1 MPSIFVVVFGG
12 GFEMV
17 KKEQIKE
24 VEPVYKKNSPIK
36 FMVILLVVAAV
47 AVLGY
52 KAYEDPKLVQQ
63 LKDLFNRSA
72 EQEDIYQPQ
81 IDKLSQQITAL
92 QGALSSVSYKAEN
105 PDLSAINQRIDD
117 IQQISVN
124 TIKSKANLET
134 VLGIIGRMD
143 AAEGR
148 LNDLSKVTD
157 DGALILTAAMLVR
170 EAGQRGDTFVYEA
183 EVLSELAAGHHKIAK
198 EVERLNE
205 IATKGVPSVVELQKE
220 FAEVYM
226 KRYPDSV
233 AQEEEEIE
241 ATNWKERISS
251 QLHKVVR
258 IKKTTETDI
267 QPKEPVLS
275 EEDRAWSVV
284 KDFVLSG
291 DISRAVGIIEKPLNQ
306 KLLENEDLVHW
317 LDNARLFRDFYA
329 DVSRISANG
338 LAVMKVKFLKKG

>member
-1 MPSIFVVVFGG
+1 MA
-12 GFEMV
+12 

-24 VEPVYKKNSPIK
+24 VEPVYKKKAPVK
-36 FMVILLVVAAV
+36 FIVALLIVAAV
-47 AVLGY
+47 SVLGY

-63 LKDLFNRSA
+63 LRDLFNHQA

-205 IATKGVPSVVELQKE
+205 IAAKGVPSVAELQKE

-226 KRYPDSV
+226 KHYPDSV

-241 ATNWKERISS
+241 ATNWKERISN

-258 IKKTTETDI
+258 IKKTTETEI
-267 QPKEPVLS
+267 HPKEVVLS
-275 EEDRAWSVV
+275 EEDRSWSVV

-291 DISRAVGIIEKPLNQ
+291 DISRAVGILEKPLNQ
-306 KLLENEDLVHW
+306 KLLENEELAHW
-317 LDNARLFRDFYA
+317 LDQARLFRDFYA